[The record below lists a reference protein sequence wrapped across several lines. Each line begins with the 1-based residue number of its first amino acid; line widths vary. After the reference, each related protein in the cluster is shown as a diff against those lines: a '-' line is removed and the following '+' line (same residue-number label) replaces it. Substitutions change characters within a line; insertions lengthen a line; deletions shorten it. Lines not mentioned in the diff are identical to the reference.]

1 MEKEK
6 ESPPP
11 ADPLVRVVLADQV
24 RDRLREAIIR
34 GDLAQGEVV
43 SEPSLASRF
52 GVSRAPVREALL
64 GLEREGLVQF
74 DGRGRTR
81 VVELTPLVFE
91 ELAAVRMA
99 LEGLAARHA
108 ALRGGPALTAALE
121 ENLKLQ
127 GQAATYRDL
136 TRLDVEFHELVV
148 RAAGNDRLAAAW
160 NTVRSLLE
168 FWLAC
173 AFRDAE
179 LTVEPLALAVRSHRK
194 LLEAVASGS
203 PDRAEKALVAHIKR
217 WRSFLPGA
225 SPAGRAVAAQRRRT
239 KPAASR
245 EGVQSARR
253 KMAPKTAAAA
263 QEKKS

>member
-1 MEKEK
+1 MDKEK
-6 ESPPP
+6 ENPPP

-99 LEGLAARHA
+99 LEGLAARRA
-108 ALRGGPALTAALE
+108 AVQGGPALTAELE

-127 GQAATYRDL
+127 GQAGTYRDL
-136 TRLDVEFHELVV
+136 TRLDVEFHERIV

-217 WRSFLPGA
+217 WRSYLPGA
-225 SPAGRAVAAQRRRT
+225 AHAVRPVAARARAT
-239 KPAASR
+239 KPEPSLKTR
-245 EGVQSARR
+245 TNGRGKTST
-253 KMAPKTAAAA
+253 KTAAAA